1 MVRKRFS
8 VPETDSVFAAQ
19 AFFVVCF
26 FFSSVSSA
34 NSSLGSCDL
43 GFQAVFTPFAS
54 L

>member
-19 AFFVVCF
+19 AFFVVF

>member
-19 AFFVVCF
+19 AFFVF